1 MARKFLTP
9 IDLNKLE
16 LQNARVQNLASAPAS
31 PVTGQIYYDTT
42 LNYLRTWNG
51 SAWIN
56 TSQGIQGTTGTT
68 GAQGTTGTTGAQGT
82 TGTTGAQGTTGT
94 QGTQG
99 ITGDTGAQGTTGTQ
113 GTQGTQGNTGNTGA
127 QGTTGTQGVQ
137 GITGNTGNTGA
148 QGTTGTQG
156 LTGTTGAQG
165 TTGTTG
171 SQGTTGTTGAQG
183 TTGTTGLQGTDGTQG
198 TQGITGNTGIQGT
211 TGTTGAQ
218 GIQGTNAGIL
228 SVGSGLSL
236 NGGTGELTVDTTT
249 IATRA
254 YVDATAQGLDVKQ
267 SVRVATTAD
276 GYFLNAFS
284 ATAVIDGVTLVQ
296 GDRILIKNQASG
308 AENGIYTVG
317 SSGTAPTRATD
328 ADISAEVTA
337 GMFTFVE
344 EGTANADSGWVLTT
358 DQPITLGATALV
370 FTQFSGTGQITA
382 GTGLTKTGNTLNVGA
397 GTGILANADDVAID
411 TSVVVRKYSA
421 TITPVN
427 PYSDTTFTLTH
438 SLGTT
443 DIQVTVY
450 EISSS
455 MEVITDV
462 TYITSSTVTIGFAVA
477 PAAGETY
484 RVVVHA

>member
-1 MARKFLTP
+1 MARKFLVP
-9 IDLNKLE
+9 INLSKLE
-16 LQNARVQNLASAPAS
+16 LQNAAIQNLATAPAS
-31 PVTGQIYYDTT
+31 PATGQIYFDTT
-42 LNYLRTWNG
+42 LSYLRTWTG
-51 SAWIN
+51 SAWVN
-56 TSQGIQGTTGTT
+56 TSQGIQGTT

-99 ITGDTGAQGTTGTQ
+99 ITGNTGAQGTTGLQGLTGNTGSQGTTGTQ
-113 GTQGTQGNTGNTGA
+113 GTTGS
-127 QGTTGTQGVQ
+127 QGTTGT
-137 GITGNTGNTGA
+137 TGNTGS

-171 SQGTTGTTGAQG
+171 LQGLTGTTGAQGTTGTTGAQG
-183 TTGTTGLQGTDGTQG
+183 TTGTQG
-198 TQGITGNTGIQGT
+198 TQGITGNTGIQ
-211 TGTTGAQ
+211 GTTGAQ

-236 NGGTGELTVDTTT
+236 SGGGELTVDTTT

-267 SVRVATTAD
+267 SVRVATTTTGTLATSFANGQVVD
-276 GYFLNAFS
+276 GITL
-284 ATAVIDGVTLVQ
+284 AT
-296 GDRILIKNQASG
+296 GDRILIKNQSAG
-308 AENGIYTVG
+308 ADNGIYTVNA
-317 SSGTAPTRATD
+317 SGAPTRSVD

-358 DQPITLGATALV
+358 DQPITLGSTSLV

-397 GTGILANADDVAID
+397 GTGITVNADDVAVD
-411 TSVVVRKYSA
+411 TSVVSRKYETTLSTSA
-421 TITPVN
+421 TS
-427 PYSDTTFTLTH
+427 YTLTH
-438 SLGTT
+438 NFNTLG
-443 DIQVTVY
+443 VMVSVY
-450 EISSS
+450 DASTGE
-455 MEVITDV
+455 EVVVDV
-462 TYITSSTVTIGFAVA
+462 TKATVNTVTIGFAVA
-477 PAAGETY
+477 PSSNAYKVAIVG
-484 RVVVHA
+484 